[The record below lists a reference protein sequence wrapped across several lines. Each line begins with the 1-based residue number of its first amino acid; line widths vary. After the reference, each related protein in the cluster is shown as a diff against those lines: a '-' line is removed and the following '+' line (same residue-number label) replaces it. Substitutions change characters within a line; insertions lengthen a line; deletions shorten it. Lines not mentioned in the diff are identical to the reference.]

1 MEYREHQPVARLAPF
16 LECLWTL
23 EGHTGELAG
32 ETQPVLPD
40 GRTELVVHFG
50 EPFERIEEGIAELQP
65 AVIFAGQLTRRL
77 VLRPTGRIS
86 VLGVR
91 FRPYGAAPFVR
102 EPQGRLV
109 GLTLDASEVSGP
121 LSRVAAHVRESARSL
136 DAAVAS
142 MQQQLVG
149 TLPTVAIDSR
159 VASAV
164 AAIDRFDGLVGI
176 DELSVSVE
184 TTRRHL
190 ERLFQQQVGV
200 SPKRLA
206 RITRFQRAL
215 TVLQGAGTATGV
227 LAAHASGYADQAHFI
242 RDFREL
248 AGCSPGAHL
257 LEAAELT
264 GFFSGTSSR
273 LPR

>member
-164 AAIDRFDGLVGI
+164 AAIDHSTVSSASTSCRYQSRRRGGI
-176 DELSVSVE
+176 SN
-184 TTRRHL
+184 
-190 ERLFQQQVGV
+190 
-200 SPKRLA
+200 
-206 RITRFQRAL
+206 
-215 TVLQGAGTATGV
+215 
-227 LAAHASGYADQAHFI
+227 
-242 RDFREL
+242 
-248 AGCSPGAHL
+248 GC
-257 LEAAELT
+257 
-264 GFFSGTSSR
+264 FSSR
-273 LPR
+273 SAFPRSGLRASRASSEP

>member
-1 MEYREHQPVARLAPF
+1 
-16 LECLWTL
+16 
-23 EGHTGELAG
+23 
-32 ETQPVLPD
+32 
-40 GRTELVVHFG
+40 VVHLG
-50 EPFERIEEGIAELQP
+50 DPFERIEEGTAELQP

-91 FRPYGAAPFVR
+91 FRPYGAATFVR
-102 EPQGRLV
+102 EPQWCLV
-109 GLTLDASEVSGP
+109 GLTLDASEISSP
-121 LSRVAAHVRESARSL
+121 LARAASHVRESARSL
-136 DAAVAS
+136 DDAVAS
-142 MQQQLVG
+142 MQEQLVG
-149 TLPTVAIDSR
+149 ELPIVAIDSR

-164 AAIDRFDGLVGI
+164 AAIDRFEGLVGI
-176 DELSVSVE
+176 DDLSVSVE

-190 ERLFQQQVGV
+190 ERLFHEQVGV

-215 TVLQGAGTATGV
+215 TVLQGAGTGV

-264 GFFSGTSSR
+264 GFFSGTSTR